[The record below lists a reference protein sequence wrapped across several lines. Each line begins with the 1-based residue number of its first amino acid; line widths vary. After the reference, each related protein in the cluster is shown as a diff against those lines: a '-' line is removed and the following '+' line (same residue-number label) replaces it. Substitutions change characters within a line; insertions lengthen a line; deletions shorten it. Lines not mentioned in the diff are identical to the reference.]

1 MTLYTESA
9 PASGFDL
16 TGDPFIDSLFS
27 PEDFFRTKWATV
39 SGGKT
44 QVSYSFPFL
53 DGVASKF
60 TASYGSEPVAGEI
73 YSVSTAQI
81 SPIAL
86 AFQRWADVA
95 NLQFTKVTETAA
107 GVVGDIRIAFSSA
120 VSSDFWGYT
129 KLFSDG
135 SDPSQG
141 DIWIEP
147 SIRDG
152 TFQPFTYDFVA
163 MMHEIGHALGLDHP
177 FDGNI
182 IPDGFDNG
190 RFTIMSYTSP
200 EGVFFFQPGQTQAQ
214 YIITT
219 PGVYDIAA
227 VQEIYGANMAFRTGN
242 DVYAFTPGQP
252 VYQTIWDAGGNDTF
266 DVSAFTLGCTIT
278 LVAGRYSQ
286 LSYPTT
292 TLEPNIGIAFK
303 CTIENA
309 KGGAGGDTIAGNTA
323 NNRLWGNGGNDVM
336 NGAAGNDMLYGGS
349 GSDTENGGSGND
361 TFDGG
366 SDSGNDILNG
376 GTGTDA
382 VNYAAAKAAVTVSLG
397 AGTAVGTAAGDAAQ
411 IGQDRLSG
419 IENAIGTAFAD
430 RLTGSREANVLSGG
444 AGEDRL
450 SAAAGSDIL
459 IGGAGRDFLTG
470 GTGADTF
477 RFAAGDFGGLSTATS
492 DRIIDF
498 SHAQGDR
505 IDLSAL
511 DANTV
516 GGAAND
522 AFSFIGTQ
530 AFGKVAGQL
539 RLGTMSGL
547 TVVSGDTNGD
557 GLADFMIRLDGSPVL
572 VVGDFVL

>member
-16 TGDPFIDSLFS
+16 TGDPFVDSLFS

-60 TASYGSEPVAGEI
+60 TGSYGPEPVASEI
-73 YSVSTAQI
+73 YSVATAQI
-81 SPIAL
+81 AQIAL

-95 NLQFTKVTETAA
+95 NLQFTQVTETAA

-163 MMHEIGHALGLDHP
+163 IMHEIGHALGLDHP

-182 IPDGFDNG
+182 IPEGFDNA

-266 DVSAFTLGCTIT
+266 DVSAFLLGCTIT

-286 LSYPTT
+286 LSYSTT

-516 GGAAND
+516 GGTAND

-539 RLGTMSGL
+539 RVGTMSGL

-572 VVGDFVL
+572 VAGDFVL